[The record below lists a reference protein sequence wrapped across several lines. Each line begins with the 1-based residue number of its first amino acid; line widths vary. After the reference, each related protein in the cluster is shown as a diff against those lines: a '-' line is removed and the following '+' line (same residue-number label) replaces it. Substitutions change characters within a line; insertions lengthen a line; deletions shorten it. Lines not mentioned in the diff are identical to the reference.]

1 MVVMTVTTGTMN
13 ADDNHDIDHDD
24 DCFSY
29 DVISYPDL
37 TLFYAKKGPL
47 AEGGLGTRLDMI
59 IK

>member
-24 DCFSY
+24 DCFAY
-29 DVISYPDL
+29 DVISYRDL

-47 AEGGLGTRLDMI
+47 AE
-59 IK
+59 